1 MIERID
7 TFFTWKSNFFR
18 LDFDEMTDE
27 RGLAQNLSIGGRR
40 FVDQYNLFDEVNRS
54 LAYNDTETLENY
66 LNDWLQRGEI
76 DDNDKFHIQLYVLN
90 YNTGQF
96 FKIRKEVLI
105 WFKGRFNS
113 M

>member
-1 MIERID
+1 MKKL
-7 TFFTWKSNFFR
+7 FFFR

-54 LAYNDTETLENY
+54 LAYNATETLENY

-90 YNTGQF
+90 HNTGQF
-96 FKIRKEVLI
+96 YKIRKD
-105 WFKGRFNS
+105 
-113 M
+113 